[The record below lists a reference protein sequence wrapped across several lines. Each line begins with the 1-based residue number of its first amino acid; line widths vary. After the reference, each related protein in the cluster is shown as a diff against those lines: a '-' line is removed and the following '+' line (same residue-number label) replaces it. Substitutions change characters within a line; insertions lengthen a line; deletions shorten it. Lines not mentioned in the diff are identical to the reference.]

1 MHCTCCAQAL
11 QPLAAVLPVHY
22 VTTFK
27 WVMFEGYAY
36 PTANRCIQV
45 KQHVCTAQLLSILA
59 QVPIAPV
66 SAELAA

>member
-11 QPLAAVLPVHY
+11 QPLAAVFPVHY
-22 VTTFK
+22 VIKFK
-27 WVMFEGYAY
+27 WVMLGGYAY
-36 PTANRCIQV
+36 PMANGCIQV

-59 QVPIAPV
+59 QVPFAPV